1 MATLPDA
8 CTHLAVHGHRRT
20 IHLPSPLRLKDEIDE
35 LLLIAS
41 RGLPSLLRQ
50 ECSEFR
56 GTEWRALRAYYGNRC
71 DLGATQGGITDAIA
85 AGSLVSELFPLFL
98 VTVMVINDNIRMS
111 RKVAIQLGIITWRIG
126 ASLQA
131 ASNAIEMLIMGRII
145 AGF

>member
-8 CTHLAVHGHRRT
+8 CTRLASSPPKRRN
-20 IHLPSPLRLKDEIDE
+20 R
-35 LLLIAS
+35 
-41 RGLPSLLRQ
+41 
-50 ECSEFR
+50 
-56 GTEWRALRAYYGNRC
+56 RALACRITWTAIPAQARMIRVSWHWVACSTVLTSRPCLASPVHCKYRAYYGNPR

-85 AGSLVSELFPLFL
+85 AGSLVSALCSS
-98 VTVMVINDNIRMS
+98 VIGD

-131 ASNAIEMLIMGRII
+131 ASNAIEMLIMGRIS